1 MVVVV
6 AVGHISSL
14 KAIRQVKEPVPLTA
28 DLKVTYLSEILYKL
42 TIHFESLTI
51 KFYPSPALPFQSVNC
66 CSPETYI
73 LPADIFTVHLT
84 LLRVMFLLCTEKEE
98 IDNSLTAG

>member
-51 KFYPSPALPFQSVNC
+51 KF
-66 CSPETYI
+66 
-73 LPADIFTVHLT
+73 
-84 LLRVMFLLCTEKEE
+84 
-98 IDNSLTAG
+98 

>member
-42 TIHFESLTI
+42 
-51 KFYPSPALPFQSVNC
+51 
-66 CSPETYI
+66 ETVSI
-73 LPADIFTVHLT
+73 AEPLQNRQHAQNP
-84 LLRVMFLLCTEKEE
+84 
-98 IDNSLTAG
+98 